1 MKYQNTVTGAVVE
14 SASPIQG
21 KYWIEI
27 EEIKESKKEKPKNG
41 EKQ

>member
-27 EEIKESKKEKPKNG
+27 KETKKEKPKSG
-41 EKQ
+41 DKQ